1 MDMFDRLEDTVNR
14 YEDITAELG
23 NPDVVNDQNR
33 FRKLMKEQSSLAPLI
48 ATYTEYKNCKQ
59 TIEDS
64 LQLLDEESDEELKE
78 LAKEELN
85 KDDVAFSLI
94 GQYNHLS
101 QNPYDKAFQKV
112 RLELFANPT
121 FAHYQVLLNEETNL
135 ILEINHRLSKL
146 TKKGN
151 YHENH

>member
-48 ATYTEYKNCKQ
+48 AAYTEYKNCKQ

-64 LQLLDEESDEELKE
+64 LQLLDEESDEELK
-78 LAKEELN
+78 L
-85 KDDVAFSLI
+85 SLI
-94 GQYNHLS
+94 HIS
-101 QNPYDKAFQKV
+101 
-112 RLELFANPT
+112 EPT
-121 FAHYQVLLNEETNL
+121 RRVDGSRMPSSA
-135 ILEINHRLSKL
+135 
-146 TKKGN
+146 
-151 YHENH
+151 